1 MAENKN
7 WLSQRGHDINDNDY
21 KALGISEDT
30 IANGNFNREMLDIV
44 HQQNMAGYMKR
55 GMSESE
61 ARAKA
66 DKQRSQAI
74 KAAKANGLKM

>member
-21 KALGISEDT
+21 KALGITEDT

-44 HQQNMAGYMKR
+44 HQQNMAGYMKQ
-55 GMSESE
+55 GMSEKA

>member
-21 KALGISEDT
+21 KALGITEDT

-44 HQQNMAGYMKR
+44 HQQNMAGYMKQ
-55 GMSESE
+55 GMSEKT

-66 DKQRSQAI
+66 DKQRSRAI

>member
-7 WLSQRGHDINDNDY
+7 WLAQRGHDINDNDY

-30 IANGNFNREMLDIV
+30 IANGNFNREMLDLV
-44 HQQNMAGYMKR
+44 HQQNMAGYMKQ
-55 GMSESE
+55 GMSEKA
-61 ARAKA
+61 ARLKA